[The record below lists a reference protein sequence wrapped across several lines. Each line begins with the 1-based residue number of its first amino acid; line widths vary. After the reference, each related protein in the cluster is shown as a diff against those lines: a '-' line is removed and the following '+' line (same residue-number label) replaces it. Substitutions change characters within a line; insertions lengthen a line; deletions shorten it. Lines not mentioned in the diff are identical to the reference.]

1 MQPFSDASAGPSPAR
16 HGRKTPFGQLGPG
29 LLRCRWAV
37 AKLRRTQPVMQPCPR
52 VPRPIVAGPV
62 PAQADQP
69 LIARLL
75 QSPVILIR
83 NLM

>member
-16 HGRKTPFGQLGPG
+16 HGRKTLFGQLGPG

-37 AKLRRTQPVMQPCPR
+37 AELRRTQPCPR
-52 VPRPIVAGPV
+52 VPRPVVAGPV